1 MAMRRSFCWLLVA
14 FLLLLAR
21 PALTTW
27 SIVAIDTAS
36 GEVGSAGASCT
47 ASVGGIV
54 AIVPGKGVVVAQAA
68 SNTKARQRAVAMLR
82 QGYAPKEIVAQI
94 SDVWFDASRAQQQ
107 CGVVALARAGAPA
120 GFTGGETANAHAD
133 LQAYGVSVQGNSMA
147 DSNFAQVMLA
157 AYRQAHR
164 NPAFRLADRLLAA
177 LEAGAKAGGGDK
189 RCGRRQTATSAYLV
203 VAKPGDAPNA
213 PSLSLIIPG
222 QLRGE
227 ANAVELLRWKY
238 GK

>member
-1 MAMRRSFCWLLVA
+1 MAARCSFCWLLVA
-14 FLLLLAR
+14 LLLLAAR
-21 PALTTW
+21 PALATW

-47 ASVGGIV
+47 NSVGGIV
-54 AIVPGKGVVVAQAA
+54 AIVPGKGVIVAQAA
-68 SNTKARQRAVAMLR
+68 SNALARKKGVELLQ
-82 QGYAPKEIVAQI
+82 QGHSPKEIVAQI
-94 SDVWFDASRAQQQ
+94 SDVWFDANRAQQQ
-107 CGVVALARAGAPA
+107 YGVVALAQAGRAA
-120 GFTGGETANAHAD
+120 GFTGGETPDAHAD
-133 LQAYGVSVQGNSMA
+133 LQAYGVSVQGNTMA
-147 DSNFAQVMLA
+147 EANFAKAMLA

-164 NPAFRLADRLLAA
+164 NPKFRLADRLLAA

-203 VAKPGDAPNA
+203 VAKPGDSVIA
-213 PSLSLIIPG
+213 PSLRLIVPG